1 MDQIVEMENDQQ
13 REYEEKMREPEW
25 VRDMMNTPWVTEI
38 AKDGSIKILDKDGLT
53 VAVLSGRNAE
63 MMALTAS
70 VICDQCNKV

>member
-1 MDQIVEMENDQQ
+1 MNQIVEMQDDQQ

-53 VAVLSGRNAE
+53 VATLSGRNAE

>member
-1 MDQIVEMENDQQ
+1 MSTSQEHDDQQ
-13 REYEEKMREPEW
+13 RWQEEVGGEPEW

-53 VAVLSGRNAE
+53 VATLSGRNAE
-63 MMALTAS
+63 MMALVAS

>member
-1 MDQIVEMENDQQ
+1 MDQIVEMQDDQQ

-53 VAVLSGRNAE
+53 VATLSGRNAE